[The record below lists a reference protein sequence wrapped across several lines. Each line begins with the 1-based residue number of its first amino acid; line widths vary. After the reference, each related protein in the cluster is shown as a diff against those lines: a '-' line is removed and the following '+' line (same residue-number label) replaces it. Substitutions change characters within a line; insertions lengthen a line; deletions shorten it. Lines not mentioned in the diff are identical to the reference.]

1 MKKLFLLL
9 TVTVLSLSITSCSDD
24 DSAPTNNGGNNEET
38 VSFKINGIQKTFEHI
53 VVNTENID
61 SEVVLT
67 IIASENNETN
77 EFITFQLYQDETG
90 GAEVD
95 TEWRYYDADN
105 KIYEEG
111 GFNNE
116 EVIQIDHNITENNS
130 EKLSGTFLGTL
141 SRYEQEEG
149 LMLLEITEGIFN
161 INR

>member
-1 MKKLFLLL
+1 MKKIFLLL

-61 SEVVLT
+61 SEVLLT
-67 IIASENNETN
+67 IIASENNEAN

-95 TEWRYYDADN
+95 TEWRYYDAN
-105 KIYEEG
+105 KVYEEG

-116 EVIQIDHNITENNS
+116 EAIQIDQTITENNS
-130 EKLSGTFLGTL
+130 EKLSGTFSGTL
-141 SRYEQEEG
+141 SRYEQEAG
-149 LMLLEITEGIFN
+149 LILLEITEGTFN